1 MKLSS
6 MSRFPLPGFFSHT
19 QKQSSLFSSLRPAFY
34 FLEVAFY
41 CVIAWFSI
49 RFVLDRASFPY
60 LPQAL
65 SYLRYASILFCF
77 SYALMASETKK
88 RKENAYEKAT
98 PLLTQALFFTVCADY
113 FLIFSNYYLP
123 GILFFILVQNTY
135 RRFLSAPFAYWF
147 CSGSAMMGILL
158 LASRFFPIAFDFVNA
173 FSAFYGGCLL
183 ANLLYS
189 AKKGPGWF
197 TLSLTLLLLCDFHVA
212 LGHLF
217 FYPSALYPSWLI
229 TWTSLTPFL
238 IWGFYLPAQIL
249 LAAHADAQLT

>member
-1 MKLSS
+1 MKLSQ
-6 MSRFPLPGFFSHT
+6 MPHFVLPGFFSND
-19 QKQSSLFSSLRPAFY
+19 QKQQSLFSSLRPAFY

-41 CVIAWFSI
+41 CIIAWFSI
-49 RFVLDRASFPY
+49 RFVLDRSSFPY

-77 SYALMASETKK
+77 SYALMASEPKVT
-88 RKENAYEKAT
+88 KENAPEKT
-98 PLLTQALFFTVCADY
+98 KPMLIQALFFTVCADY
-113 FLIFSNYYLP
+113 FLVFSTHYLP
-123 GILFFILVQNTY
+123 GILFFILVQNAY
-135 RRFLSAPFAYWF
+135 RRFLSAPFTYWF
-147 CSGSAMMGILL
+147 CCGSAVMGIFLL
-158 LASRFFPIAFDFVNA
+158 VTRFFPIPFDFVNT

-217 FYPSALYPSWLI
+217 FYRSAFYPSWLI
-229 TWTSLTPFL
+229 HWIDLTPFL